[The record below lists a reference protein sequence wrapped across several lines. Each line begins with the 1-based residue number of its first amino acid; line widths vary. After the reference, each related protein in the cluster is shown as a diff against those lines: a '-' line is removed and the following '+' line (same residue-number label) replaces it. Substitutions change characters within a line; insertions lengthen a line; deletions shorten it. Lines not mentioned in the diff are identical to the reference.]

1 MDKSICTRENCL
13 SLIEDFKSIIK
24 WIKDCAERTGKYSE
38 LRGEIDGIEQFKYA
52 LYFIWEKYR
61 LGHDYEVWEE
71 GESMLPY
78 HFFLNEINRKVFQMC
93 MFCIINSPL
102 MYYRKVVS
110 ISNPEEKTVILRLIL
125 EGLQTDLSNGTVKVI

>member
-13 SLIEDFKSIIK
+13 SLIEDFKSIVN
-24 WIKDCAERTGKYSE
+24 WIEDCAERTGKYSE
-38 LRGEIDGIEQFKYA
+38 LRKEIEGIEQFKYA

-61 LGHDYEVWEE
+61 LGHDYEVWDE

-78 HFFLNEINRKVFQMC
+78 HFFLNEINSKLFQMC
-93 MFCIINSPL
+93 MFCVISSPL

-110 ISNPEEKTVILRLIL
+110 ISNPEKKSEILRCML
-125 EGLQTDLSNGTVKVI
+125 EGLQSDLGKGTIRVI